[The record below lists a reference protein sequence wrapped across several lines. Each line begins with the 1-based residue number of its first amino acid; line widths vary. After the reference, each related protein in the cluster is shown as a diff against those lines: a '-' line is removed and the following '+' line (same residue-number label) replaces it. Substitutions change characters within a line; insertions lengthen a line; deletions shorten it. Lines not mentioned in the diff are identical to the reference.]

1 MTNPRMRW
9 YEPQHSLLGS
19 KSYFAHTWGSA
30 YALSGAAADLIAR
43 LPPEQLRYFSNEG
56 AAVKQETYTFDQ
68 VLMCML
74 KRCPQQAVTMW
85 ACCRSCCCYADVTVG
100 SWMLAFNVSHF
111 DDRRMCAPE
120 CEPNAVAVYDFPK

>member
-30 YALSGAAADLIAR
+30 YALSGAAATLIAR

-56 AAVKQETYTFDQ
+56 MSADDEADTLDKG
-68 VLMCML
+68 LMCML
-74 KRCPQQAVTMW
+74 QPCVEGTALF
-85 ACCRSCCCYADVTVG
+85 CRQSCC
-100 SWMLAFNVSHF
+100 
-111 DDRRMCAPE
+111 MCS
-120 CEPNAVAVYDFPK
+120 

>member
-30 YALSGAAADLIAR
+30 YALSGAAATLIAR

-56 AAVKQETYTFDQ
+56 VSVTQEADPPDQ
-68 VLMCML
+68 TLI
-74 KRCPQQAVTMW
+74 
-85 ACCRSCCCYADVTVG
+85 RS
-100 SWMLAFNVSHF
+100 
-111 DDRRMCAPE
+111 
-120 CEPNAVAVYDFPK
+120 